1 MIRDTFLLDD
11 VNQKK
16 NFLVKY
22 DSFHL
27 VFYFQL
33 RMYLLLE
40 RIVVASYLLMSDKKP
55 QK

>member
-40 RIVVASYLLMSDKKP
+40 RIVASYLMMSDKKT